1 MLPRINA
8 FQNTSRTTANLG
20 VQIGDL
26 KMNMKLGQRDHLGG
40 FMAIVK
46 FYSTP
51 PRLYR
56 YRPLGEKL
64 EREIAA
70 IKDGY
75 IYCPRFSDMNDP
87 MEGMHRESLAYIV
100 KGRPKKERQ
109 AIADEKAKLGIA
121 SLSEV
126 YDHEP
131 MWAHYADQFKGM
143 CVAYTTSKLLK
154 ALPNEYDF
162 VRMSYSEEPPVILAN
177 RDSLVDK
184 AKLTLGT
191 KTVRWMSERE
201 WRLITPSSGRAD
213 YRDVECVRRVYL
225 GSRVGPDAERLIRTE
240 MEKLKIPVLKMKID
254 KYVVSFSKTGE

>member
-1 MLPRINA
+1 
-8 FQNTSRTTANLG
+8 
-20 VQIGDL
+20 
-26 KMNMKLGQRDHLGG
+26 
-40 FMAIVK
+40 MAKVK

-56 YRPLGEKL
+56 YRPLGAQL
-64 EREIAA
+64 DREIEA

-100 KGRPKKERQ
+100 KGRPKQERR

-154 ALPNEYDF
+154 GFPNEFDF
-162 VRMSYSEEPPVILAN
+162 IRMSYSEEPPVVLAN
-177 RDSLVDK
+177 RASLVDK

-201 WRLITPSSGRAD
+201 WRLIIPHAGRA
-213 YRDVECVRRVYL
+213 YYEDVRCVFRVYL
-225 GSRVGPDAERLIRTE
+225 GSRIDPNAEHLIRTE
-240 MEKLKIPVLKMKID
+240 MEKLKIPVLKMNID
-254 KYVVSFSKTGE
+254 KYEVSFSKTGD